1 MLGPNQSG
9 RGRCR
14 ALPHLQEARALATAQ
29 PAPRASSH
37 VLPRHAGSPAV
48 VQESNPITPNHKPQT
63 PSPRTLYPSQLPQPR
78 HPPKQPAH
86 KACQDPAQSCAAHVQ
101 ASGLQ
106 GVPKTT
112 HPFVRVHVGSQAQL
126 TSVKWST
133 LGPSWEGE
141 PLTFK

>member
-1 MLGPNQSG
+1 MPIPAAS
-9 RGRCR
+9 
-14 ALPHLQEARALATAQ
+14 AQ
-29 PAPRASSH
+29 A
-37 VLPRHAGSPAV
+37 
-48 VQESNPITPNHKPQT
+48 
-63 PSPRTLYPSQLPQPR
+63 PSQAASPQGLSD
-78 HPPKQPAH
+78 HS
-86 KACQDPAQSCAAHVQ
+86 PAQSCAAPVQ

>member
-1 MLGPNQSG
+1 MM
-9 RGRCR
+9 
-14 ALPHLQEARALATAQ
+14 A
-29 PAPRASSH
+29 
-37 VLPRHAGSPAV
+37 PAV
-48 VQESNPITPNHKPQT
+48 PTKSH
-63 PSPRTLYPSQLPQPR
+63 QP
-78 HPPKQPAH
+78 K
-86 KACQDPAQSCAAHVQ
+86 SSGLVQ

-106 GVPKTT
+106 GVAKTT